1 MKYTDKTDDEWDD
14 LIEKWHND
22 PDIKITLNEY
32 LGLDD
37 EQYQRLAFGIR
48 DDSLSYEE
56 VLKISGKV
64 CRDVIQNTGEPI
76 FKTIIKL

>member
-14 LIEKWHND
+14 LIEEWHND
-22 PDIKITLNEY
+22 PDTTITLKEY

-64 CRDVIQNTGEPI
+64 CRDVIQNTGSPI
-76 FKTIIKL
+76 FKTIIRL